1 MIEPLFMLDTNIISD
16 ILRNPNGSSAQR
28 ARSEGVARLCLS
40 AIVACELRY
49 GVLKK
54 GATALGERV
63 EAFLTNIVVVPFEGG
78 FDADFAEIR
87 VALEKAGTP
96 IGPYDMLIAAHAR
109 SLDLTLVTD
118 NMREFSRID
127 GLKIENWI
135 ERESSNVD

>member
-1 MIEPLFMLDTNIISD
+1 MIEPVFMLDTNIVSD

-28 ARSEGVARLCLS
+28 ARREGVARICLT

-54 GATALGERV
+54 GATMLGERV
-63 EAFLTNIVVVPFEGG
+63 EAFLTNIPVMPFEGR
-78 FDADFAEIR
+78 FDDDFADIR
-87 VALEKAGTP
+87 VGLEKSGTP

-109 SLDLTLVTD
+109 SLGLTLVTD
-118 NMREFSRID
+118 NVREFSRIE

-135 ERESSNVD
+135 EREISDAE